1 MPNVKLD
8 PARLAA
14 LGQIVRRRQAARV
27 GVMQELRDLRAK
39 RKDMKAAAEAA
50 ADPHSTSFFRSM
62 IKQTDAAAVATEI
75 AALDA
80 AIAAAEA
87 DLADTG
93 ADFGA
98 AKANLRTAIALAK
111 AENLTIPHGVE
122 ALAQ

>member
-1 MPNVKLD
+1 MRVKLD
-8 PARLAA
+8 PTRLGA
-14 LGQIVRRRQAARV
+14 LAQIVRRRQAARV
-27 GVMQELRDLRAK
+27 GVVQELRDLRAK
-39 RKDMKAAAEAA
+39 RKDLKAAAEAA
-50 ADPHSTSFFRSM
+50 AGPGPTSFFRSLS
-62 IKQTDAAAVATEI
+62 KKADAAALATEL

-98 AKANLRTAIALAK
+98 AKANLRTALALAK